1 MMMTAREVRY
11 KHLPM
16 TCKPPKHMGLEVLVM
31 KKRIYKR
38 ALQRQKESSLLTLML
53 GSAEVMMSKLPLH
66 MGWKQ
71 LKHMELKKLMMRR
84 QLLRAEVAQ
93 VDIRVEVMMQ
103 MQGHL
108 CLILVQLGLVVGIM
122 MMQMR
127 MTRETVVLES
137 TLLNKQTLPL

>member
-1 MMMTAREVRY
+1 
-11 KHLPM
+11 
-16 TCKPPKHMGLEVLVM
+16 
-31 KKRIYKR
+31 
-38 ALQRQKESSLLTLML
+38 
-53 GSAEVMMSKLPLH
+53 MSKLPLH

-108 CLILVQLGLVVGIM
+108 CLILVQLSLVVGIM
-122 MMQMR
+122 MR

-137 TLLNKQTLPL
+137 ML